1 MVLDTAGI
9 VAHRSAREQRPA
21 LICGALRGERGLGM
35 NRCGGYRGARM
46 VTLSPQGN
54 AALAWAACLH
64 GHNAVVRTPRGT
76 HPLEEAI

>member
-1 MVLDTAGI
+1 
-9 VAHRSAREQRPA
+9 
-21 LICGALRGERGLGM
+21 M